1 MLPGV
6 FRKTLRDLLG
16 PVAAWGIG
24 LAILAVA
31 MVFVFSSVRD
41 NGALQKWDAIVRGL
55 APAIL
60 AFVGGEDIASVA
72 EFEGF
77 MRMELLNFVP
87 AILAIFA
94 VAEGSAAIAREEE
107 RRTIDLL
114 MAQPVRRWRV
124 VVEKFA
130 AMAVGAYAIAATTGL
145 GLLIA
150 TRVVRVEHPWHRLV
164 LGAAN
169 AVPPALVVGALSL
182 LGSCTLRRRL
192 HAAILGGAFLVAS
205 FFLNVVGQ
213 VADLIRPWR
222 KLSVFYWYT
231 VTPPLSGEIV
241 TPQIVLLAV
250 VAAIL
255 VAAAAVAFGRKDLAV

>member
-6 FRKTLRDLLG
+6 FRKTLRDLRA
-16 PVAAWGIG
+16 PAAAWGIG
-24 LAILAVA
+24 LAILGAA
-31 MVFVFSSVRD
+31 MVFVFSSVRA
-41 NGALQKWDAIVRGL
+41 NGALQKYDALVRGL

-60 AFVGGEDIASVA
+60 AMVGGEDIVSVA

-77 MRMELLNFVP
+77 MRLEFLNVVP
-87 AILAIFA
+87 AILAVFA
-94 VAEGSAAIAREEE
+94 VAEGSAAVAREEE

-124 VVEKFA
+124 VVEKSA
-130 AMAVGAYAIAATTGL
+130 AIAVGTYAIAAATGL

-150 TRVVRVEHPWHRLV
+150 TRFVRVEHPWHRLL

-192 HAAILGGAFLVAS
+192 HAVILGAAFLVAS

-213 VADLIRPWR
+213 VAEVIRPWR
-222 KLSVFYWYT
+222 KLSVFYWHT
-231 VTPPLSGEIV
+231 SAPPLSGEV
-241 TPQIVLLAV
+241 FPCRMAVLLAV
-250 VAAIL
+250 AAVLVAVAAI
-255 VAAAAVAFGRKDLAV
+255 AFNRKDLAV